1 MAALQSAT
9 RPTKAATPNTTR
21 PDCRSIDMAVNAPS
35 STSPP
40 PPPPPAP
47 PPAAAPAAAVR
58 AGEVLTA
65 ASAHLLSTVVR
76 RLASELPAYNWPL
89 SAIELHCSHSMP
101 SRVCETVERPS
112 VRQSV
117 CLSRHSTVSAAAAA
131 CGEFAAERRA
141 GTGRHR
147 RPQHGAAARRSAAN
161 ASSVTFTA
169 DV

>member
-1 MAALQSAT
+1 MAALQRAT

-40 PPPPPAP
+40 PPPP
-47 PPAAAPAAAVR
+47 APAAAR

-117 CLSRHSTVSAAAAA
+117 CLSRHSTTSTAAAA
-131 CGEFAAERRA
+131 CGDFAAEHRA

-161 ASSVTFTA
+161 ASSVTLTA

>member
-40 PPPPPAP
+40 PPPA
-47 PPAAAPAAAVR
+47 PAAAAAAAAVR

-89 SAIELHCSHSMP
+89 SATL
-101 SRVCETVERPS
+101 
-112 VRQSV
+112 
-117 CLSRHSTVSAAAAA
+117 LA
-131 CGEFAAERRA
+131 
-141 GTGRHR
+141 
-147 RPQHGAAARRSAAN
+147 
-161 ASSVTFTA
+161 
-169 DV
+169 

>member
-40 PPPPPAP
+40 PPP
-47 PPAAAPAAAVR
+47 AAAAAAAAVR

-89 SAIELHCSHSMP
+89 SVVIELHCSHSML

-161 ASSVTFTA
+161 ASSVTLTA